1 MENLYVTDT
10 SVIIEKA
17 ISKLIK
23 NHEIEGKIIVPKA
36 VIAELEHQANKGQ
49 EIGYLGLEEIQELQ
63 KLKRENKIELEFSG
77 QRPNPLQI
85 KYAKTSGE
93 IDSLIREIAY
103 NEGAVLITADK
114 VQSEAAKALG
124 LEIRFIE
131 LKIDYKKIGLEKFFD
146 NETMSVH
153 LKEDCLP
160 KAKKGKPGDWILAN
174 IGDKKLAQ
182 KEIID
187 LAKEAV
193 EKSNMDPKSFVEISR
208 RGSTII
214 QYRNIR
220 IVITKPPVSDGWEIT
235 AVRPIKQLNL
245 EEYNLPKEIYERIKT
260 KARGIII
267 AGETGSGKSTI
278 SQAIAE
284 SYAKEGKITKTVES
298 PRDLILSDEITQY
311 SKNFTSQEE
320 IHDILFLSRPDN
332 IIFDE
337 IRDTPDFKLYIDLR
351 LAGSNCLGVLH
362 SASPIDA
369 VQRFISRIDT
379 GMIPSVLDTI
389 MFIEKGTV
397 KKVLTLAMIVKVPT
411 GMQEA
416 DLARPIVEVR
426 DFLTN
431 KLEYEIYSYG
441 EQTVVVPI
449 SLVKDSAVKK
459 LAKKQIENEFRKYS
473 DNFKVEFT
481 SEDRVNIHLPENEIA
496 RIIGKQGKTIEAIE
510 DKLGIHIDI
519 KELEEIKT
527 KEDILEFEVKDTGKY
542 IVFYINNENKEVDI
556 NINDQ
561 FLISAKSSKR
571 GEIKIH
577 KKSKLGQSLTNALNS
592 KKKIE
597 LKG

>member
-1 MENLYVTDT
+1 MEDSYVTDT

-17 ISKLIK
+17 VSKLIK
-23 NHEIEGKIIVPKA
+23 ENEINGRIIIPRA
-36 VIAELEHQANKGQ
+36 VIAELEHQANLGK

-63 KLKRENKIELEFSG
+63 KLKKESKIELDFLG
-77 QRPNPLQI
+77 QRPTPIQI
-85 KYAKTSGE
+85 KYAKLGGE
-93 IDSLIREIAY
+93 VDALIRDIAY
-103 NEGAVLITADK
+103 NEGATLITADRI
-114 VQSEAAKALG
+114 QSETAKALG
-124 LEIRFIE
+124 LEVKFIE

-153 LKEDCLP
+153 LKEDCIP
-160 KAKKGKPGDWILAN
+160 KAKKGKPGDWSLVEV
-174 IGDKKLAQ
+174 GDKKLNQ
-182 KEIID
+182 KEISD

-214 QYRNIR
+214 QYKNIR
-220 IVITKPPVSDGWEIT
+220 IVITKPPISDGWEIT
-235 AVRPIKQLNL
+235 AVRPIKQLKL
-245 EEYNLPKEIYERIKT
+245 EEYNLPKEIYDRIKT

-320 IHDILFLSRPDN
+320 MHDILFLSRPDN

-379 GMIPSVLDTI
+379 GMIPSVLDTV
-389 MFIEKGTV
+389 MFIEKGAV
-397 KKVLTLAMIVKVPT
+397 AKVLTLAMVVKVPT

-416 DLARPIVEVR
+416 DLSRPIVEVK

-449 SLVKDSAVKK
+449 GPSKESPVKK
-459 LAKKQIENEFRKYS
+459 LAKKQVENEFRKYS
-473 DNFKVEFT
+473 DNFKVEII
-481 SEDRVNIHLPENEIA
+481 SEDRANVYVPEHEIA
-496 RIIGKQGKTIEAIE
+496 KIIGKQGQTIDTIESRI
-510 DKLGIHIDI
+510 GIHIDI
-519 KELEEIKT
+519 KELEESKE
-527 KEDILEFEVKDTGKY
+527 KEDTVRYEIKDTGKY
-542 IVFYINNENKEVDI
+542 IVFYVNEEDKEVDI
-556 NINDQ
+556 FINEQ
-561 FLISAKSSKR
+561 FLISAKSSKLY
-571 GEIKIH
+571 
-577 KKSKLGQSLTNALNS
+577 S
-592 KKKIE
+592 
-597 LKG
+597 

>member
-1 MENLYVTDT
+1 MEDSYVTDT

-17 ISKLIK
+17 VSKLIK
-23 NHEIEGKIIVPKA
+23 ENEINGRIIIPRA
-36 VIAELEHQANKGQ
+36 VIAELEHQANLGK

-63 KLKRENKIELEFSG
+63 KLKKESKIELDFLG
-77 QRPNPLQI
+77 QRPTPIQI
-85 KYAKTSGE
+85 KYAKLGGE
-93 IDSLIREIAY
+93 VDALIRDIAY
-103 NEGAVLITADK
+103 NEGATLITADRI
-114 VQSEAAKALG
+114 QSETAKALG
-124 LEIRFIE
+124 LEVKFIE

-153 LKEDCLP
+153 LKEDCIP
-160 KAKKGKPGDWILAN
+160 KAKKGKPGDWSLVEV
-174 IGDKKLAQ
+174 GDKKLNQ
-182 KEIID
+182 KEISD

-214 QYRNIR
+214 QYKNIR
-220 IVITKPPVSDGWEIT
+220 IVITKPPISDGWEIT
-235 AVRPIKQLNL
+235 AVRPIKQLKL
-245 EEYNLPKEIYERIKT
+245 EEYNLPKEIYDRIKT

-320 IHDILFLSRPDN
+320 MHDILFLSRPDN

-379 GMIPSVLDTI
+379 GMIPSVLDTV
-389 MFIEKGTV
+389 MFIEKGAV
-397 KKVLTLAMIVKVPT
+397 AKVLTLAMVVKVPT

-416 DLARPIVEVR
+416 DLSRPIVEVK

-449 SLVKDSAVKK
+449 GPSKESPVKK
-459 LAKKQIENEFRKYS
+459 LAKKQVENEFRKYS
-473 DNFKVEFT
+473 DNFKVEII
-481 SEDRVNIHLPENEIA
+481 SEDRANVYVPEHEIA
-496 RIIGKQGKTIEAIE
+496 KIIGKQGQTIDTIESRI
-510 DKLGIHIDI
+510 GIHIDI
-519 KELEEIKT
+519 KELEESKE
-527 KEDILEFEVKDTGKY
+527 KEDTVRYEIKDTGKY
-542 IVFYINNENKEVDI
+542 IVFYVNEEDKEVDI
-556 NINDQ
+556 FINEQ

>member
-1 MENLYVTDT
+1 MEDSYVTDT
-10 SVIIEKA
+10 SVIIEK
-17 ISKLIK
+17 
-23 NHEIEGKIIVPKA
+23 EINGRIIIPRA
-36 VIAELEHQANKGQ
+36 VIAELEHQANLGK

-63 KLKRENKIELEFSG
+63 KLKKESKIELEFLG
-77 QRPNPLQI
+77 QRPTPIQI
-85 KYAKTSGE
+85 KYAKLGGE
-93 IDSLIREIAY
+93 VDALIRDIAY
-103 NEGAVLITADK
+103 NEGATLITADK

-153 LKEDCLP
+153 LKEDCIP
-160 KAKKGKPGDWILAN
+160 KAKKGKPGDWSLVEV
-174 IGDKKLAQ
+174 GDKKLNQ
-182 KEIID
+182 KEISD

-208 RGSTII
+208 RGSTIV
-214 QYRNIR
+214 QYKNIR

-278 SQAIAE
+278 SPAIAE

-320 IHDILFLSRPDN
+320 MHDILFLSRPDN

-379 GMIPSVLDTI
+379 GMIPSVLDTV
-389 MFIEKGTV
+389 MFIEKGAV
-397 KKVLTLAMIVKVPT
+397 AKVLTLAMVVKVPT

-416 DLARPIVEVR
+416 DLSRPIVEVK

-449 SLVKDSAVKK
+449 GPSKESPVKK
-459 LAKKQIENEFRKYS
+459 LAKKKIEEEFRRYS
-473 DNFKVEFT
+473 DNFKVEVV
-481 SEDRVNIHLPENEIA
+481 SEQSANVYVPKHEIA
-496 RIIGKQGKTIEAIE
+496 KIIGKQGQTIDAIE
-510 DKLGIHIDI
+510 SKIGIHLDI
-519 KELEEIKT
+519 KELEEEKS
-527 KEDILEFEVKDTGKY
+527 KEESMSYDIKDTGKY
-542 IVFYINNENKEVDI
+542 ILFFISEENKEVDVLI
-556 NINDQ
+556 NNQ
-561 FLISAKSSKR
+561 FLISAKSSKK
-571 GEIKIH
+571 GEIKIK
-577 KKSKLGQSLTNALNS
+577 KKSKLGQAIFKALNS
-592 KKKIE
+592 KQRIE